1 MEKLKRTCK
10 YSELKKWYIERME
23 ELPMKL
29 NGNHIK
35 YRNVKKT
42 AELNIFKIDFEILR
56 LGRKIKQ
63 SSIASASKNNL
74 FEMYETLQDKN
85 NWEKD

>member
-1 MEKLKRTCK
+1 MEG
-10 YSELKKWYIERME
+10 
-23 ELPMKL
+23 LPIKL

-56 LGRKIKQ
+56 LGKEIKK

-74 FEMYETLQDKN
+74 FEMYITLQNKN